1 MTGSLPLM
9 TMTIALKKGSMGL
22 LSHNP
27 IEHATAASDVFGFE
41 PADLFPIVFFWNL
54 ILIYS
59 KKLQDNQNLELN
71 LCHSLQQ
78 MSIYFDLND

>member
-41 PADLFPIVFFWNL
+41 PADLFPIVFF
-54 ILIYS
+54 
-59 KKLQDNQNLELN
+59 
-71 LCHSLQQ
+71 
-78 MSIYFDLND
+78 